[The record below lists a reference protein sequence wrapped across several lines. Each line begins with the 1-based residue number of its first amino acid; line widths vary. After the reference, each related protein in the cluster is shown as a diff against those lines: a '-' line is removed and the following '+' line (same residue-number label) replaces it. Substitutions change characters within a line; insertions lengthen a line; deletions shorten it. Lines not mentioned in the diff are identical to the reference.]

1 MDKSMN
7 KVALITGA
15 SRGIGKAIALR
26 LAKDGYTTA
35 LLARSKEQLQG
46 TAAEVRRAGGNA
58 VVGLCDVTSPSS
70 VVEAVRDVVGQ
81 TGGVGVLV
89 NNAGRGGGGVTASM
103 TDELW
108 REILETNLSSVFHV
122 TKAILNHN
130 TEGALRTIINMA
142 STGGKQGV
150 VHAAAYSASK
160 HGIIGFTK
168 SLALE
173 LAPKGITVN
182 AVCPGFVETELA
194 EKARAVYAQI
204 WGVSTADAKR
214 RIEQRIP
221 IGRYIVPD
229 EVAEMVAYLAS
240 APARGVTGQAL
251 NVCGGLGNY

>member
-1 MDKSMN
+1 MDKATN

-15 SRGIGKAIALR
+15 GRGIGRAIALR

-35 LLARSKEQLQG
+35 LLARSKAQLDE
-46 TAAEVRRAGGNA
+46 TAEEVRRAGGKA
-58 VVGLCDVTSPSS
+58 VTALCDVTSPES
-70 VVEAVRDVVGQ
+70 VVSAVRDTIGR

-108 REILETNLSSVFHV
+108 REIINTNLSSVFYV
-122 TKAILNHN
+122 TRAVLNHN
-130 TEGALRTIINMA
+130 PEGALETIINMA

-150 VHAAAYSASK
+150 VYAAAYSASK

-173 LAPKGITVN
+173 LASKAITVN
-182 AVCPGFVETELA
+182 AVCPGFVETALA
-194 EKARAVYAQI
+194 EKARAVYGGI
-204 WGVSTADAKR
+204 WGVTVEEAKR
-214 RIEQRIP
+214 RIEQRVP
-221 IGRYIVPD
+221 IGRYIVPE

-240 APARGVTGQAL
+240 RSARGITGQAL